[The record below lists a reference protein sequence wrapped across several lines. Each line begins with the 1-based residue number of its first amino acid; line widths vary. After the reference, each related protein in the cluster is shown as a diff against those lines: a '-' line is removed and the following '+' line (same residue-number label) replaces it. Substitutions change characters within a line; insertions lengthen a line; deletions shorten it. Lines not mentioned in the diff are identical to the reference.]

1 MLTAIELDHAAT
13 PAQLPDV
20 GAEPTLEL
28 DLVVVVEVVDFVG
41 VVDGELEG
49 GGAEALPV
57 RAFLA
62 EMS

>member
-20 GAEPTLEL
+20 GAELAEEL
-28 DLVVVVEVVDFVG
+28 VEDLVVVG
-41 VVDGELEG
+41 VVVEGELEG

-57 RAFLA
+57 SAFLA